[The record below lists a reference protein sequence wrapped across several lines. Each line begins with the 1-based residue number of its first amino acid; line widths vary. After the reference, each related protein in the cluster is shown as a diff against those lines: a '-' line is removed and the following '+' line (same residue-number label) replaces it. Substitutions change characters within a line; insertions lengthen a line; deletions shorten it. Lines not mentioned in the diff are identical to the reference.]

1 MTTTE
6 QNWLLVG
13 LVTIGGIALG
23 LMYAPDRGAK
33 WESYITAAQQAY
45 QQADYAEAEKQ
56 LEAALKVAEAFGPDD
71 VRLAT
76 SLNNLSLIYDAQGRY
91 GEAEPLYKRSL
102 AIDEKALGPEHP
114 DVATSLENYAD
125 LLRKTGRVSEATK
138 METRAKAIR
147 AKQASD
153 N

>member
-1 MTTTE
+1 MTTTK

-13 LVTIGGIALG
+13 LVLIGGIALW
-23 LMYAPDRGAK
+23 LMYAPNQGAK

-56 LEAALKVAEAFGPDD
+56 SEAALKEAEAFDD

-76 SLNNLSLIYDAQGRY
+76 SLNNLALLYEAQGRY
-91 GEAEPLYKRSL
+91 AEAEPLYQRAL
-102 AIDEKALGPEHP
+102 AIREKALGPEPP

-138 METRAKAIR
+138 METRAKAIG

>member
-1 MTTTE
+1 MTTTK

-13 LVTIGGIALG
+13 LVLIGGIALW
-23 LMYAPDRGAK
+23 LMYAHGK
-33 WESYITAAQQAY
+33 
-45 QQADYAEAEKQ
+45 YA
-56 LEAALKVAEAFGPDD
+56 V
-71 VRLAT
+71 
-76 SLNNLSLIYDAQGRY
+76 S
-91 GEAEPLYKRSL
+91 EPLHQRAL
-102 AIDEKALGPEHP
+102 AIREKALGPEHP

>member
-1 MTTTE
+1 M
-6 QNWLLVG
+6 VG
-13 LVTIGGIALG
+13 LVLIGGIALW
-23 LMYAPDRGAK
+23 LIYAPNQGAK

-45 QQADYAEAEKQ
+45 QQADCAEAEKQ
-56 LEAALKVAEAFGPDD
+56 SEAALKEAEAFDD

-76 SLNNLSLIYDAQGRY
+76 NLNNLALLYEAQCRY
-91 GEAEPLYKRSL
+91 VEAEPLYQRAL
-102 AIDEKALGPEHP
+102 AIREKALGPEPP

-138 METRAKAIR
+138 REARAKAIG